1 MHIKGDLDYKYFKK
15 MTRKYLIIPVSE
27 VSKVDFSQV
36 CETSEDTLR
45 KSVDNSKTFIKW
57 DGDDPSFISSLS
69 NTEGTYTN
77 SEILTILS
85 GTDWTSESVEE

>member
-1 MHIKGDLDYKYFKK
+1 MQQKQGLDYKYFKK
-15 MTRKYLIIPVSE
+15 MARKYLIIPVSE

-85 GTDWTSESVEE
+85 GTDWTSESEE

>member
-1 MHIKGDLDYKYFKK
+1 MA
-15 MTRKYLIIPVSE
+15 RKYLIIPVSE

-69 NTEGTYTN
+69 STEGTYNHSQIT
-77 SEILTILS
+77 TILS
-85 GTDWTSESVEE
+85 GTDWTSAEE

>member
-1 MHIKGDLDYKYFKK
+1 MDYKYFKK

>member
-1 MHIKGDLDYKYFKK
+1 MA
-15 MTRKYLIIPVSE
+15 RKYLIIPVSE

-69 NTEGTYTN
+69 STEGTYDH
-77 SEILTILS
+77 SQILTILNGDDWSPDDTS
-85 GTDWTSESVEE
+85 GG

>member
-1 MHIKGDLDYKYFKK
+1 MS
-15 MTRKYLIIPVSE
+15 RKYLIIPVSE

-36 CETSEDTLR
+36 CETSEATLR
-45 KSVDNSKTFIKW
+45 KSVDETKTFIKW

-77 SEILTILS
+77 SEIITILS
-85 GTDWTSESVEE
+85 GTDWTLESEE

>member
-1 MHIKGDLDYKYFKK
+1 MA
-15 MTRKYLIIPVSE
+15 RKYLIIPVSE

-45 KSVDNSKTFIKW
+45 KSLDNSKTFINW

-77 SEILTILS
+77 SEIITILS
-85 GTDWTSESVEE
+85 GTDWT

>member
-1 MHIKGDLDYKYFKK
+1 MVS
-15 MTRKYLIIPVSE
+15 TRKYLIIPVSE

-57 DGDDPSFISSLS
+57 DGADPSFISSLS

-85 GTDWTSESVEE
+85 GTDWTPESEE

>member
-1 MHIKGDLDYKYFKK
+1 NNQKIMA
-15 MTRKYLIIPVSE
+15 RKYLIIPVSE

-45 KSVDNSKTFIKW
+45 KSLDNSKTFIKW

-77 SEILTILS
+77 SEIITILS
-85 GTDWTSESVEE
+85 GTDWTLESEE

>member
-1 MHIKGDLDYKYFKK
+1 MQQKQGLDYKYFKK
-15 MTRKYLIIPVSE
+15 MARKYLIIPVSE

-77 SEILTILS
+77 LEILTILS
-85 GTDWTSESVEE
+85 GTDWTPESEE

>member
-1 MHIKGDLDYKYFKK
+1 MA
-15 MTRKYLIIPVSE
+15 RKYLIIPVSE

-69 NTEGTYTN
+69 STEGTYNHSPIT
-77 SEILTILS
+77 TILS
-85 GTDWTSESVEE
+85 GTDWTSAEE

>member
-1 MHIKGDLDYKYFKK
+1 MS
-15 MTRKYLIIPVSE
+15 RKYLIIPVSE

-69 NTEGTYTN
+69 STEGTYNHSQIT
-77 SEILTILS
+77 TILS
-85 GTDWTSESVEE
+85 GTDWTSAEE